1 MYGKC
6 LLLTKDK
13 EVSKDLTHDILI
25 KVFLNL
31 SKLKTITNFSLWV
44 HSITYNHCIDYL
56 RLKNKFKHEDYEEA
70 LFENITEE
78 EIEREQQELKE
89 LRLSELEVVF
99 EQLNQE
105 ERLIL
110 LMRYKD
116 GPPEYVTS
124 PEIENKIMH
133 TTMTFGN
140 GCELKASDSFHQP
153 LNKGNNFHVSV
164 LADDDEQGQ
173 AIFNG
178 LSKDGTVIM
187 PYNEV
192 FWGGKF
198 GSLVDKYGIHWMVS
212 FDANVIS

>member
-1 MYGKC
+1 METSDHISDKKIVEQIIATGNMELFHVLYDRYVDKVYRKC

-31 SKLKTITNFSLWV
+31 SKLKKITNFSLWV

-56 RLKNKFKHEDYEEA
+56 RLKNKFKHEDYDEA

-116 GPPEYVTS
+116 GLSIKAIAKAFEVGESAVKMRLKRSRDHLAALLT
-124 PEIENKIMH
+124 KI
-133 TTMTFGN
+133 N
-140 GCELKASDSFHQP
+140 S
-153 LNKGNNFHVSV
+153 
-164 LADDDEQGQ
+164 Q
-173 AIFNG
+173 A
-178 LSKDGTVIM
+178 
-187 PYNEV
+187 
-192 FWGGKF
+192 
-198 GSLVDKYGIHWMVS
+198 
-212 FDANVIS
+212 

>member
-1 MYGKC
+1 MELFHILYDRYVDKVYRKC
-6 LLLTKDK
+6 LLLTKDR
-13 EVSKDLTHDILI
+13 EISKDLTHDILI

-56 RLKNKFKHEDYEEA
+56 RLKKKFKHEDYEEA

-89 LRLSELEVVF
+89 LRLSELEIVF

-116 GPPEYVTS
+116 GLSIKAIAKALAVGESAV
-124 PEIENKIMH
+124 KMR
-133 TTMTFGN
+133 
-140 GCELKASDSFHQP
+140 LKRSR
-153 LNKGNNFHVSV
+153 
-164 LADDDEQGQ
+164 
-173 AIFNG
+173 
-178 LSKDGTVIM
+178 GT
-187 PYNEV
+187 
-192 FWGGKF
+192 
-198 GSLVDKYGIHWMVS
+198 
-212 FDANVIS
+212 